1 MGRPEMEEKNP
12 AKLVYPGEE
21 VEVVKDNNSSN
32 NNNPRNSS
40 RPSFMNR
47 KEGFP
52 WNLENLWL

>member
-21 VEVVKDNNSSN
+21 VEVVKDNSN
-32 NNNPRNSS
+32 NNNNLRNSS

-47 KEGFP
+47 KEEFP
-52 WNLENLWL
+52 